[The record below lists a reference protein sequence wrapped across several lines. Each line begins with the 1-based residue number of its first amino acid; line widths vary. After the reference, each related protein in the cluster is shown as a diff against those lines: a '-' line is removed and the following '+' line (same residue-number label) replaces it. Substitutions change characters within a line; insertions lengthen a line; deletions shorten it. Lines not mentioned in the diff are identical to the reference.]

1 MPRGIARDHE
11 EKRAAIRK
19 GAASYF
25 AEHGFDR
32 ASMTAAAKHCG
43 VSKALI
49 YHYYDSK
56 EALLFD
62 ILDTHLSGLVAEVE
76 AAPRTDGLRGL
87 VRAILQAYRGADA
100 EHKLQLD
107 SLGVLEAEQQAPLI
121 DLQRRLIDMMGKAL
135 QNEAPEAFDGNR
147 NLRAVTMSVFGI
159 LNWYYMW
166 NRPGKG
172 LDRDEY
178 ADLVTDLVLGGLRA
192 L

>member
-19 GAASYF
+19 GAADYF

-32 ASMTAAAKHCG
+32 ASMTGAAKHCG

-62 ILDTHLSGLVAEVE
+62 ILDTHLSTLVEEVE
-76 AAPRTDGLRGL
+76 AAPETDGLRGL
-87 VRAILQAYRGADA
+87 VRAILVAYKGADA

-107 SLGVLEAEQQAPLI
+107 ALSVLEPELQNKLF
-121 DLQRRLIDMMGKAL
+121 DLQRRLIDMMGDA
-135 QNEAPEAFDGNR
+135 
-147 NLRAVTMSVFGI
+147 LRAAAPDSLANGAKLRPVTMSVFGI

-166 NRPGKG
+166 NRPGQG
-172 LDRDEY
+172 LSREEY
-178 ADLVTDLVLGGLRA
+178 ADLVTDMLLGGLNA

>member
-11 EKRAAIRK
+11 EKRTAIRK
-19 GAASYF
+19 GAAAYF

-32 ASMTAAAKHCG
+32 ASMTGAAKHCG

-56 EALLFD
+56 ESLLFD
-62 ILDTHLSGLVAEVE
+62 ILDTHLSTLVSEVE
-76 AAPRTDGLRGL
+76 AAPETDGLRGL
-87 VRAILQAYRGADA
+87 IRAILVAYKGADA

-107 SLGVLEAEQQAPLI
+107 ALSVLEPEAQQKLFA
-121 DLQRRLIDMMGKAL
+121 LQRRLIDMMDDSLRKAAPKAL
-135 QNEAPEAFDGNR
+135 EQDQK
-147 NLRAVTMSVFGI
+147 LRPVTMSVFGI

-166 NRPGKG
+166 NRPGQG
-172 LDRDEY
+172 LSREEY
-178 ADLVTDLVLGGLRA
+178 ADLVSDMLLGGIKA